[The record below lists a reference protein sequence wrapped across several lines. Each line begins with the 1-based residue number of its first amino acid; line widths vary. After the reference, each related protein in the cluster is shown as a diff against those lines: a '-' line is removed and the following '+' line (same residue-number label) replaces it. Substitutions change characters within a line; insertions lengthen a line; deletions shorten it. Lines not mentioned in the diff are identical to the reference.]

1 MLQTRPARLCL
12 DPPQEQGGL
21 GEQLKMSTWRTLQ
34 NKDIENSSNKDIEN
48 SSNKDLE
55 KSLNE
60 DIEDMFVDSFHLEE
74 QWEEKKYLDNSSI
87 GSMSEIN
94 KKFSFIIITTHWSF
108 HCWIKLVNI

>member
-1 MLQTRPARLCL
+1 MIQTRPARLCL

-21 GEQLKMSTWRTLQ
+21 GEQLKMSTWRTPQ
-34 NKDIENSSNKDIEN
+34 NKDIEN

>member
-34 NKDIENSSNKDIEN
+34 NKDIENSSNKDLEN

-55 KSLNE
+55 KSSNEDIE
-60 DIEDMFVDSFHLEE
+60 DIEDMFVDSKIDFI
-74 QWEEKKYLDNSSI
+74 WRNNEKRKNISI
-87 GSMSEIN
+87 
-94 KKFSFIIITTHWSF
+94 TVQ
-108 HCWIKLVNI
+108 LVQCQRLTKNFPSLL